1 MPFLGVAF
9 GLACL
14 VTLGCG
20 AGFDSTAFGAG
31 ATLLGGVCLIRIGVS
46 STLPFGCS

>member
-31 ATLLGGVCLIRIGVS
+31 ATLHVS
-46 STLPFGCS
+46 TGTTMKINILNVFP